1 MGNFLQVDVWMN
13 WRRRSG
19 DRRRGEC
26 GRRHQRRRA
35 TQPRV
40 FFQCDSSNFGF
51 GRVRR
56 KGAFGQG
63 GPDGRLDQI
72 PGRDYFAAY
81 VYARRVDGVD
91 DRGQPE
97 SQVARRRFEGGDGF
111 GVAGPR
117 PDDQIFDR
125 ETRDLRR
132 DGFRFP
138 QIPAEVTRERRQVG
152 NISLPATR
160 RAARAAR
167 AVDAQGDV
175 TELPGDVVVAPQHL
189 AVDDDAHADAV
200 GDADEDQ
207 V

>member
-1 MGNFLQVDVWMN
+1 KGGGG
-13 WRRRSG
+13 SG
-19 DRRRGEC
+19 GGGGGEG

-35 TQPRV
+35 AQPRV
-40 FFQCDSSNFGF
+40 LFQCDSSNFGF

-97 SQVARRRFEGGDGF
+97 SQVARRRLERGDGF

-132 DGFRFP
+132 AGFRFP
-138 QIPAEVTRERRQVG
+138 PILSEVPREPRQVG
-152 NISLPATR
+152 
-160 RAARAAR
+160 
-167 AVDAQGDV
+167 D
-175 TELPGDVVVAPQHL
+175 
-189 AVDDDAHADAV
+189 
-200 GDADEDQ
+200 
-207 V
+207 